1 MTPACRALKG
11 FVVKDVAW
19 ASAGIPKVSSVFLCR
34 SLGEIT
40 PGTQAISQTGRK
52 TIHHHRRPT
61 KNQNLNLMFRSLRSL
76 ISAQEQFLRTE
87 RAHGARWARK
97 WRVAL
102 TFQNRRPPPT
112 KQLPASPSARWA
124 PAKGVRHAKRHP
136 GPHDNIELPCVPNCL
151 RLSKTIQLNG
161 TYVCMFRAGVCGQ
174 THRKD
179 PGEWCPGCYGHGILP
194 VMRDL
199 I

>member
-102 TFQNRRPPPT
+102 TFQNRRPPP
-112 KQLPASPSARWA
+112 PSSC
-124 PAKGVRHAKRHP
+124 
-136 GPHDNIELPCVPNCL
+136 LL
-151 RLSKTIQLNG
+151 RLRLAG
-161 TYVCMFRAGVCGQ
+161 LLRRACDMQNDTPALMTTSNCHACQ
-174 THRKD
+174 TA
-179 PGEWCPGCYGHGILP
+179 
-194 VMRDL
+194 
-199 I
+199 